1 MRNLQTWLVHDEV
14 AEQQY
19 VDINLARALR
29 AHAETSHRRFNLQ
42 RQMEQ
47 FSRRFPGFDGRHAV
61 QKPRLVGNL
70 YWLSFI
76 KRRNREQPIAFFQTR
91 EGGAQVGG
99 AVSDVRSQRQISDLL
114 HSASFA
120 GKGERSQQ
128 KLVESAWR
136 SDWQKTAFNK
146 QRSEI
151 ALERASTGNC
161 KRYLGHFLSFP
172 AAIYYENAMNL
183 DSLLISRDA
192 SLLGVLRPALE
203 KISVSVQVCAQAEPS
218 SELLMKHKFDA
229 VIIDCDDLQN
239 GFSLL
244 QSLRYTQSNAKSVS
258 FAVVNGKTTTQE
270 AFQSGANFVLQKP
283 LTPLHAARC
292 LNAALNFM
300 VRERRRYFRH
310 PVDMPLRISLP
321 QNREMTA
328 TATNVSEGG
337 MAIRVLGKLA
347 KDAQAQIRFTL
358 PGGKVSLD
366 LKGEVAWAD
375 GTGHAGIRFLEV
387 PQSSQYHL
395 EQWLTER
402 LQEEMPAQLQGYTT
416 LP

>member
-1 MRNLQTWLVHDEV
+1 
-14 AEQQY
+14 
-19 VDINLARALR
+19 
-29 AHAETSHRRFNLQ
+29 
-42 RQMEQ
+42 
-47 FSRRFPGFDGRHAV
+47 
-61 QKPRLVGNL
+61 
-70 YWLSFI
+70 
-76 KRRNREQPIAFFQTR
+76 
-91 EGGAQVGG
+91 
-99 AVSDVRSQRQISDLL
+99 
-114 HSASFA
+114 
-120 GKGERSQQ
+120 
-128 KLVESAWR
+128 
-136 SDWQKTAFNK
+136 
-146 QRSEI
+146 
-151 ALERASTGNC
+151 
-161 KRYLGHFLSFP
+161 
-172 AAIYYENAMNL
+172 MNL